1 MKAEV
6 TALVVNGILKP
17 DAALPFPDQTR
28 VKVTIEPVGS
38 ENPSLAA
45 WTRLKER
52 IAQHPI
58 VGLAEKFSREE
69 WYERD

>member
-1 MKAEV
+1 MKAEI

-17 DAALPFPDQTR
+17 DTALPFPDHTR
-28 VKVTIEPVGS
+28 VKLMIEPVEV

-52 IAQHPI
+52 IDRQPI
-58 VGLAEKFSREE
+58 VGLVGAFSREE
-69 WYERD
+69 LYERD